1 MVKLLI
7 ALETLD
13 SHNSIIIIDLRV
25 NSTGFANGQ
34 LSNLYRFLFCGV
46 FLLQDHLD
54 IHGKRVL

>member
-7 ALETLD
+7 ALETFD
-13 SHNSIIIIDLRV
+13 SHNSIIIIDVRV

-46 FLLQDHLD
+46 FFLQDHLD